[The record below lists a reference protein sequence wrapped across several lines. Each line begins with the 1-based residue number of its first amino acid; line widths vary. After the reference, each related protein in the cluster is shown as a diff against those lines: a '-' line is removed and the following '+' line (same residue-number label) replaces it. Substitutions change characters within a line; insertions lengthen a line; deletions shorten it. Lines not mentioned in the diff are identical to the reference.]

1 MSDQE
6 LRSYKLTNVEDPTDE
21 LLEALIQAA
30 GEAAR
35 KRGIEADA
43 KFERELQQ
51 LVTERQS
58 KHSYSNGNKA

>member
-6 LRSYKLTNVEDPTDE
+6 LRSYKLTNVEDPSDE

-58 KHSYSNGNKA
+58 KYSCSNGKKA